1 MPVICALILPVCQ
14 EFRKRARDP
23 PHSHRSVKETDEP
36 VQVEEKWIQKVT
48 GNLLPDGWTPGSA
61 KMPQSGFDSV
71 MRTALKPAAALAAI
85 YVFGAFFQMLPG
97 RVGQEWF
104 VDAGSQPTKQP
115 QPFLPPIRVSS
126 QILVAKRDKDG
137 RYSVRWLLDVEIMT
151 AFGYPKQSV
160 STSFLGPK
168 TRRSMLVA
176 SSGCRLHIL
185 FQHLRDH

>member
-115 QPFLPPIRVSS
+115 QPFLPPISVHSARLFGVVAVQLSDDQMMLAVSGRAHRPGFGS
-126 QILVAKRDKDG
+126 QVLPASQKTSAPDC
-137 RYSVRWLLDVEIMT
+137 LLC
-151 AFGYPKQSV
+151 P
-160 STSFLGPK
+160 
-168 TRRSMLVA
+168 
-176 SSGCRLHIL
+176 SSS
-185 FQHLRDH
+185 LRKSCPSSA